1 MVIYPAIDMKDNSCV
16 RLTQGVYEKM
26 TVYEKDPVK
35 VAKRWETMGAEILHL
50 VDLDGAKNG
59 IRVNEPV
66 VKEILKNI
74 NIPVQL
80 GGGIRDTQGVKTL
93 LDLGVSQV
101 IIGTVALKNPAWIK
115 EMIETYGK
123 KIIVSIDAINGLIA
137 TDGWQEVSDIKALD
151 YIKQLK
157 SYGLNRIVYTDI
169 EKDGMLIGPNFK
181 IYEELAQKVDIEVI
195 ASGGVTTLED
205 IKKLKVMGLYGA
217 IVGKALYDG
226 KLDLEE
232 VLKCQ

>member
-115 EMIETYGK
+115 EMIQTYGK

-137 TDGWQEVSDIKALD
+137 TDGWQEVSDVKALD

-181 IYEELAQKVDIEVI
+181 IYEELAQNVDIEVI

>member
-1 MVIYPAIDMKDNSCV
+1 MIIYPAIDLKDQSCV
-16 RLTQGVYEKM
+16 RLTQGAYEKM

-35 VAKRWETMGAEILHL
+35 VAKRWEAMGAEILHL

-59 IRVNEPV
+59 NRVNQPV

-74 NIPVQL
+74 NIPIQL
-80 GGGIRDTQGVKTL
+80 GGGIRDTEGVKTL

-101 IIGTVALKNPAWIK
+101 IIGTVALENPAWIK
-115 EMIETYGK
+115 EMIEIYGDR
-123 KIIVSIDAINGLIA
+123 IIVSIDAINGLIA
-137 TDGWQEVSDIKALD
+137 THGWQTITEVKAID
-151 YIKQLK
+151 FVKQLK
-157 SYGLNRIVYTDI
+157 SYGLGRIVYTDI
-169 EKDGMLIGPNFK
+169 EKDGMLIGPNFQM
-181 IYEELAQKVDIEVI
+181 YEELAEKVDIEVI

-205 IKKLKVMGLYGA
+205 IKRLKAMNLYGA

>member
-1 MVIYPAIDMKDNSCV
+1 MIIYPAIDLKDQSCV
-16 RLTQGVYEKM
+16 RLTQGAYEKM

-59 IRVNEPV
+59 NRVNQPV

-74 NIPVQL
+74 NIPIQL
-80 GGGIRDTQGVKTL
+80 GGGIRDTEGVKTL

-101 IIGTVALKNPAWIK
+101 IIGTVALENPAWIK
-115 EMIETYGK
+115 EMIEKYGDR
-123 KIIVSIDAINGLIA
+123 IIVSIDAINGLIA
-137 TDGWQEVSDIKALD
+137 THGWQVVTEVKAID
-151 YIKQLK
+151 FVKQLK
-157 SYGLNRIVYTDI
+157 SYGLSRIVYTDI
-169 EKDGMLIGPNFK
+169 EKDGMLIGPNFQM
-181 IYEELAQKVDIEVI
+181 YEELAEKVDIEVI

-205 IKKLKVMGLYGA
+205 IKRLKTMNLYGA

>member
-1 MVIYPAIDMKDNSCV
+1 MIIYPAIDLKDQSCV
-16 RLTQGVYEKM
+16 RLTQGAYEKM

-59 IRVNEPV
+59 NRVNQPV

-74 NIPVQL
+74 NIPIQL
-80 GGGIRDTQGVKTL
+80 GGGIRDTEGVKTL

-101 IIGTVALKNPAWIK
+101 IIGTVALENPAWIK
-115 EMIETYGK
+115 EMIEKYGDR
-123 KIIVSIDAINGLIA
+123 IIVSIDAINGLIA
-137 TDGWQEVSDIKALD
+137 THGWQVVTEVKAID
-151 YIKQLK
+151 FVKQLK
-157 SYGLNRIVYTDI
+157 SYGLSRIVYTDI
-169 EKDGMLIGPNFK
+169 EKDGMLIGPNFQM
-181 IYEELAQKVDIEVI
+181 YEELAEKVDIEVI

-205 IKKLKVMGLYGA
+205 IKRLKAMNLYGA